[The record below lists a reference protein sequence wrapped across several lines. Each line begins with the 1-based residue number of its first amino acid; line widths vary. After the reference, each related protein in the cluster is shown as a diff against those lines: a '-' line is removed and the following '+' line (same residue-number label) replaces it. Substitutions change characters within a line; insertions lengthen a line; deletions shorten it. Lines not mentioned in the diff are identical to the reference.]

1 MAAALTG
8 FPTPVPM
15 DTMHMR
21 IPSSSMG
28 KPSSD
33 SVAVKQRAKF
43 KLEPMKL
50 LEPSNKKLTLP
61 ESQRIMY
68 ILEELVRQLEIL
80 DYMEVITNNDER
92 VGNLIKAD
100 MSDEERKNKVDR
112 IFVSMCQNHRTLV
125 EAYKKGK
132 FDAAGASEKGRERM
146 EMLIK
151 NSSKDILRVVLKKPN
166 WFDSFKRETQKIK
179 VNHPQINELK
189 AVFSEIKV
197 ITRERLL
204 TTPNEEKE
212 KLEYLK
218 ELLIRERAN
227 NEIIK
232 KLKAEQALGLAD
244 KDKDVRGIV

>member
-1 MAAALTG
+1 
-8 FPTPVPM
+8 
-15 DTMHMR
+15 
-21 IPSSSMG
+21 
-28 KPSSD
+28 
-33 SVAVKQRAKF
+33 
-43 KLEPMKL
+43 
-50 LEPSNKKLTLP
+50 
-61 ESQRIMY
+61 
-68 ILEELVRQLEIL
+68 
-80 DYMEVITNNDER
+80 
-92 VGNLIKAD
+92 
-100 MSDEERKNKVDR
+100 
-112 IFVSMCQNHRTLV
+112 
-125 EAYKKGK
+125 
-132 FDAAGASEKGRERM
+132 M

-189 AVFSEIKV
+189 AVFNEIKV

-244 KDKDVRGIV
+244 KDKDVRWTV